1 MDSSQCT
8 EPYCVRHDDEGDC
21 VWSDHAVWCTG
32 GCGKDERYSQCTVS
46 LRDGDP
52 DRGSGWH
59 AFTATCEMDA
69 ATYVTGDLDVHT
81 VEQFDAALVSLRALR
96 ALLERDEA
104 FRTLRA
110 AGNSFAESRRAV

>member
-1 MDSSQCT
+1 MDTAQCD
-8 EPYCVRHDDEGDC
+8 EPYCVRHDSDGDC

-32 GCGKDERYSQCTVS
+32 ECGKGDHYSQCTVS

-59 AFTATCEMDA
+59 AFTATCEPDA
-69 ATYVTGDLDVHT
+69 ATYVTGELDVYT
-81 VEQFDAALVSLRALR
+81 VEQLDAVFVSLTALR
-96 ALLERDEA
+96 ALLVREEA

-110 AGNSFAESRRAV
+110 AGNSFEASRRAV